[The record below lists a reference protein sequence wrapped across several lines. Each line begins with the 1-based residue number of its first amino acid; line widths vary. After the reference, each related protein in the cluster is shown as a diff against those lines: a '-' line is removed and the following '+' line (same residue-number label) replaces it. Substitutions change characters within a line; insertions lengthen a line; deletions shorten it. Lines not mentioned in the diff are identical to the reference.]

1 MSIINE
7 NIINKFC
14 YINKKTKV
22 IKLNYNIIKNTI
34 DFNNYYIFS
43 ERLFKIINK
52 GLEIEKTL
60 ILHINLYNLSLSDI
74 DKHYKYICFI
84 VNLLNQNYPNK
95 LNTCYIYESS
105 FIFNTLYSI
114 LSKII
119 DKKTR
124 EKIVFVETNFED
136 DNDDDIDKLYD
147 IDIDDNLKDNLKD
160 NITTEPNLIIN

>member
-7 NIINKFC
+7 NIVNKFC

-22 IKLNYNIIKNTI
+22 IKLNYNIIKNII
-34 DFNNYYIFS
+34 DFDNYNIFS

-52 GLEIEKTL
+52 GIEIKETL

-119 DKKTR
+119 DKKTK

-136 DNDDDIDKLYD
+136 DNDDDIYD
-147 IDIDDNLKDNLKD
+147 INS
-160 NITTEPNLIIN
+160 INYENTSIM